1 MRGVLMH
8 VLILKLKCQFVIALL
23 LILAAK
29 LLLAIALVIHLRSLL
44 LSLTPARNTTCSLS
58 AALRDKCPPSSA
70 CMQYPSWC
78 SSSTVPSHQIAAG
91 QRSDHT
97 SASPAPEPD
106 ACKECHM
113 CFPAVLGETS

>member
-1 MRGVLMH
+1 MRGALMH

-44 LSLTPARNTTCSLS
+44 LSLTPARNTTSSLS

-70 CMQYPSWC
+70 CMHIQ
-78 SSSTVPSHQIAAG
+78 AG
-91 QRSDHT
+91 APLVLSLVTKLLLASDLIIHLRALLLSLT
-97 SASPAPEPD
+97 PARNVTC
-106 ACKECHM
+106 A
-113 CFPAVLGETS
+113 FLLY